1 MHYNRISSKNVQP
14 SRVYDNIANKEI
26 KPILKKKW
34 IIIRAIIAVVA
45 IPFAI
50 YTISPRFIN
59 IVVNGGMQL
68 KIEMNLQR

>member
-1 MHYNRISSKNVQP
+1 MRTCNQVE
-14 SRVYDNIANKEI
+14 YDNIADKEI

-34 IIIRAIIAVVA
+34 IIIIGTIIAVIA

-50 YTISPRFIN
+50 YTISPRFVN

>member
-1 MHYNRISSKNVQP
+1 MRTCNQVE
-14 SRVYDNIANKEI
+14 YDNIADKEI

-34 IIIRAIIAVVA
+34 IIIIGTIIAVIP

-50 YTISPRFIN
+50 YTISPLFVN